1 MEKTWREREFLTPK
15 EIANILSI
23 HQNTAYELVN
33 QLPHIRVGR
42 TYRVATA
49 AFEKWIRDQERMS
62 VRA

>member
-1 MEKTWREREFLTPK
+1 MGNWRDQEFLTPK
-15 EIANILSI
+15 EIANILNI

-33 QLPHIRVGR
+33 KIPHIRVGK

-49 AFEKWIRDQERMS
+49 ALEKWIKDQERMS